1 MTDRMVRRGS
11 AVEGGFSYGGAVVAM
26 LIISVVMSLLPFE
39 RGSAARV
46 AASYIG
52 TVLLQLCFLLAAI
65 IPYKGTRARPRYGFT
80 RPTARAALVAPA
92 VAAISI
98 VAFYGIAMLFGGF
111 LSFIGYKGSGGTDMT
126 SPVGIIMAIV
136 ISVILA
142 PVCEE
147 SLFRSSHLSSLGV
160 MLGRRKLF
168 FRTLAMTVIGGAVF
182 AFMHCRPEQTV
193 YQFFF
198 GGALVYLTIKTG
210 TVIPAVLAHAT
221 NNIIGIILAIPAVS
235 GGISAAETAALG
247 SAAGIAVTVIASVA
261 LCVAGIFVIRIIVRR
276 VGKCDAAP
284 SFTTVDL
291 DGGAGYSDDGG
302 TVAGVVFTVLSLA
315 VCVALWTITLVAGI
329 AS

>member
-111 LSFIGYKGSGGTDMT
+111 LSLIGYEGSGGTDMT

-198 GGALVYLTIKTG
+198 GGALVSLTIKT
-210 TVIPAVLAHAT
+210 
-221 NNIIGIILAIPAVS
+221 
-235 GGISAAETAALG
+235 
-247 SAAGIAVTVIASVA
+247 
-261 LCVAGIFVIRIIVRR
+261 
-276 VGKCDAAP
+276 
-284 SFTTVDL
+284 
-291 DGGAGYSDDGG
+291 
-302 TVAGVVFTVLSLA
+302 
-315 VCVALWTITLVAGI
+315 
-329 AS
+329 